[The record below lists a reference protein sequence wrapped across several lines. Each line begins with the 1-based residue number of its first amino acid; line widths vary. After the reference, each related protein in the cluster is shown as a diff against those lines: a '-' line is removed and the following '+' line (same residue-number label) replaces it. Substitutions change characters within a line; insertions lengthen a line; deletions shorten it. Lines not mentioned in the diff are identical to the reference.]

1 SPFHNAPHL
10 VDATIS
16 KLIANGILAKGYFLL
31 DARCRG
37 RQSFM
42 KLPVPSDPKLRSTDV
57 ASSVNE
63 MNQPIEVD
71 PASRYVY
78 EHMEKEI
85 QLSSQTL
92 GVQTVDP
99 KLKKVAAKIMSSQ
112 SIVFLQADVS
122 RIMSNHA
129 EREDAKNL
137 LLSNSLLQTATET
150 SSGKLQFI
158 KALTR
163 CTGLDWNGCVAVCA
177 KYPGNNVSFGNASW
191 KISKE
196 LEDLLDTG
204 YYYSQHISY
213 DKKRWTHGP
222 LQTPTSVLPSG
233 PLDEFDELQNKRSKR
248 TQRRKQ
254 EESLSNSRETS
265 ASRIHDDDIIIFS
278 GEAAYDNEIFVDF
291 ETQLLYSHITFNGF
305 TNAFNEKIEKLIKR
319 KSERLSQQRQKRS
332 NNDFTSN
339 FQVNSQAI
347 QLKTNSRRKQ
357 MDGKSLRINWLI
369 YNLMRFVFMLRDSD
383 NFEIPNS
390 LRAKFDE
397 CPRSEGMRRVV
408 RHLLR
413 MLEYG
418 DLPPAMLYDCAC
430 MLKLFI
436 DKWYKTNHL
445 KKSSRTNFLHT
456 MHLAIDRFHQPNH
469 LRQMCQKGM
478 PVDHNSHK
486 GIYDQVDSQVPEW
499 MFSYFKN
506 FKRAFRVYSYPKSFT
521 FFLILFHLEN
531 CSITK
536 IQADQQLIGLQ
547 VIPTDVVTNINQ
559 AFKHAFFS
567 SPLTGE
573 WSTKTGTTHAISTT
587 TLSTVSDKE
596 EKSTTP
602 KEATEINIVN
612 AKQTTPL
619 DDVLDCYDKNGTNND
634 DNEQEQQ
641 VPDQPQVQ
649 QTNRNEVFWPL
660 FTDTI
665 NPEAHE
671 CLTIDGFKKHYTRF
685 LLELREGHLLPQNII
700 GSITSQIV
708 ILIEIIHRIIQ
719 KKTKSHQLLTAS
731 VTTANNSYILSSDL
745 NETISRITAI
755 ISLTS
760 KNEHQFLKLC
770 TEYFGFQVPVQIK
783 LNKQNKY
790 GYYIPIQKIITEML
804 SKADVVESLINN
816 LNATAKCST
825 ADPDLMFSYR
835 DGDQAKNNPS
845 LQRHSNSLMFQLYTD
860 GIGVTNPIG
869 PKKDSHKLT
878 VFYFLLEDLP
888 EDVRS
893 MLKSIILIGICY
905 TDYLD
910 KQSANKF
917 FEPIVNDLNE
927 LQTTGIRIESFS
939 GILHFAFT
947 TLSADNLASNEI
959 GGFQKNFNAGNFC
972 RMCHISYEHR
982 LYPLNTISF
991 LPRTRLTH
999 DNYVKKVLEA
1009 NNGSVI
1015 QGVRSRS
1022 ILSKLI
1028 GYHPIVSLPNDIMH
1042 DYSEGVCPIIIMAV
1056 FKEASERRLLTYG
1069 QIEERLSIFQYG
1081 DNDSSNRPPVVRK
1094 KHLAKGKISDS
1105 ASQKLCLFKLLPIIF
1120 DVIEQ
1125 LTTLELYTCLREIV
1139 EYVFAR
1145 PFRKTWLP
1153 RLQQLTVRFHSLM
1166 VHHTPERVVPK
1177 VHFVTD
1183 YSPLI
1188 LMNGP
1193 ATRYWC
1199 MRYEAKRL
1207 YFKQLALR
1215 SFNFKNIPFTL
1226 AKRHQLR
1233 QCLLFSLD
1241 KYYNV
1246 IDEIYCSKIV
1256 EPNQLTRFVKNLL
1269 FANIQ
1274 GFNETT
1280 TLMEYETLI
1289 YKHVRFS
1296 KGSVFVSKFE
1306 HTEEIPYFVLPSN
1319 IFKIENRYIIIV
1331 KELQTVQFEE
1341 SLWCYEI
1348 ERLQIHKMMVP
1359 DDLIKIHPNGL
1370 DIYDVNNLSYV
1381 NILSQQ
1387 DVDGETLRLLQQTEI
1402 EKIFPKLKQR
1412 VKFVSERDLL
1422 FSETKQSH
1430 INLLVPVLNESNE
1443 TALSKPLKKDEM
1455 KQTSGLI
1462 VIEHNLHDDI
1472 LSYDVYDETIETAQH
1487 IQHTTNTDQEN
1498 IESEN
1503 IAPKPR
1509 LLPDYTLPLFTSKVQ
1524 QAIAY
1529 KQYEN
1534 FAGHTNHRRLLLD
1547 SVYEGAVS
1555 KYCLYYSS
1563 GNDYTIMTQAILRT
1577 LNTPL
1582 TDMFAMLYISEMNDC
1597 NNDEDGME
1605 KVIQTIKDELK
1616 EKDWDSELVIR
1627 LWRKSFQHRRL
1638 YVRDHPIA
1646 EVLEKYPGF
1655 GIPDLIFEE
1664 VKMTDGIDLAA
1675 NALRFLPNFLKKV
1688 PNEGFVNDLWTV
1700 RLVKLLSKYYKETWQ
1715 HILSEKEPISPKP
1728 FIRLTEESFNLY
1740 LDWRL
1745 ICTTGSHEEALALIF
1760 AIYNIFE
1767 IQITGVHNRV
1777 IHLITLSSGFED
1789 EEAEIQQTITGVET
1803 PSQLQ
1808 SSQNALTSEEETN
1821 SDSDHKDL
1829 NEALTILFFYKISVG
1844 INGATVDQNAT
1855 QASLVTDTYLQRD
1868 AYFTAEDYL
1877 IYFDP
1882 AATDKPGQHI
1892 NQQHGSVTLFQVPF
1906 VPGLLGIELGA
1917 IRLQLK
1923 KCAIRQPLTFRSDV
1937 ITYVLEGHVRLGF
1950 VVQTRGKLIENI
1962 LSPGMGMIIPK
1973 GALSYIENLNCT
1985 SASILS
1991 TLSSN
1996 DFGVSLLPSLF
2007 LYTLPEHI
2015 TRAAF
2020 GDITSAEYQKMKK
2033 IIIDNQVFSVN
2044 SQCLKACKK

>member
-78 EHMEKEI
+78 EHMENGHRKANRFVCKQKDVCDMSIPEMGVVVIRCLETPNRFTGKKENSI
-85 QLSSQTL
+85 LFRRSSYFNML
-92 GVQTVDP
+92 F
-99 KLKKVAAKIMSSQ
+99 I
-112 SIVFLQADVS
+112 FY
-122 RIMSNHA
+122 
-129 EREDAKNL
+129 
-137 LLSNSLLQTATET
+137 LLS
-150 SSGKLQFI
+150 F
-158 KALTR
+158 
-163 CTGLDWNGCVAVCA
+163 V
-177 KYPGNNVSFGNASW
+177 Y
-191 KISKE
+191 
-196 LEDLLDTG
+196 
-204 YYYSQHISY
+204 
-213 DKKRWTHGP
+213 
-222 LQTPTSVLPSG
+222 VLIG
-233 PLDEFDELQNKRSKR
+233 AR
-248 TQRRKQ
+248 TLCEYHQPQMRT
-254 EESLSNSRETS
+254 TS
-265 ASRIHDDDIIIFS
+265 AQHCSVIVR
-278 GEAAYDNEIFVDF
+278 
-291 ETQLLYSHITFNGF
+291 
-305 TNAFNEKIEKLIKR
+305 
-319 KSERLSQQRQKRS
+319 
-332 NNDFTSN
+332 
-339 FQVNSQAI
+339 
-347 QLKTNSRRKQ
+347 
-357 MDGKSLRINWLI
+357 
-369 YNLMRFVFMLRDSD
+369 
-383 NFEIPNS
+383 
-390 LRAKFDE
+390 FDE

-486 GIYDQVDSQVPEW
+486 GIYDQVDSQVAEW

-602 KEATEINIVN
+602 KEATEIHIVN

-700 GSITSQIV
+700 RSITSQIV

-835 DGDQAKNNPS
+835 DGYLWPKITHLYNDTVIPS
-845 LQRHSNSLMFQLYTD
+845 Y
-860 GIGVTNPIG
+860 
-869 PKKDSHKLT
+869 
-878 VFYFLLEDLP
+878 
-888 EDVRS
+888 
-893 MLKSIILIGICY
+893 
-905 TDYLD
+905 

-1081 DNDSSNRPPVVRK
+1081 DSDSSNRPPVVRK

-1777 IHLITLSSGFED
+1777 IHLMYGILFQDQGILTKHLRSQLKIWNYMIEPKKTKDDGHPTGINKRKRTLSSGFED

-1937 ITYVLEGHVRLGF
+1937 ITYVLEGHVRL
-1950 VVQTRGKLIENI
+1950 
-1962 LSPGMGMIIPK
+1962 
-1973 GALSYIENLNCT
+1973 
-1985 SASILS
+1985 
-1991 TLSSN
+1991 
-1996 DFGVSLLPSLF
+1996 
-2007 LYTLPEHI
+2007 
-2015 TRAAF
+2015 
-2020 GDITSAEYQKMKK
+2020 
-2033 IIIDNQVFSVN
+2033 
-2044 SQCLKACKK
+2044 